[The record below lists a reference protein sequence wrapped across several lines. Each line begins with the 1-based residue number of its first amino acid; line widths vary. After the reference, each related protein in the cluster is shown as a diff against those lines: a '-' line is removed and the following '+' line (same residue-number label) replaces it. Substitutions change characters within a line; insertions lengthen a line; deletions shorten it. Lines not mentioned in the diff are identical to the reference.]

1 MTNRY
6 PELVK
11 KEDTTVPMAVEL
23 LGAVDNIE
31 HVLGYPVTRSLAL
44 TTYSQAQDILKQ
56 LKGAG
61 VENIKAKYKLKSLA
75 CSVYKKK
82 SKQSIRISSKYK
94 LIPNKLNTGS

>member
-1 MTNRY
+1 
-6 PELVK
+6 
-11 KEDTTVPMAVEL
+11 MAVEL

-61 VENIKAKYKLKSLA
+61 VENIKAKYTGWF
-75 CSVYKKK
+75 
-82 SKQSIRISSKYK
+82 
-94 LIPNKLNTGS
+94 IPV